1 MAIYHFTAK
10 VISRSKGRSAVAA
23 AAYRSASQTHDL
35 RQDLTFDYSAK
46 PDVIYSEILAPG
58 GAPEWI
64 QNRELLWNAVEAG
77 EKRRDAQVAR
87 EVEFALPE
95 ELNQTEAIAL
105 AREFVR
111 REFVARGMVAD
122 LNLHWD
128 RGNPHAQVMLTMREL
143 TTDGF
148 GYKVAEWNKVALLRE
163 WREHW
168 ADLANEHLMRAGIDA
183 HIDHRSYRDQDVEL
197 EPTSH
202 LGRAVYEMRS
212 RGEQP
217 ERFRLLEEVR
227 ERNARKIEQRPEIVF
242 DNLTRR
248 QSTFTRRH
256 IAREVFRYV
265 DEGESFRNL
274 MARLEGSPELVT
286 LVSERTL
293 GNEVVEPARY
303 TTRAMLRVEERM
315 AEVAF
320 EMAATDRHPVGRAA
334 LDAAIA
340 RPQGLSGEQREVVR
354 QMTGPRGIEVVAGC
368 AGAGKSAA
376 VAVAKEAW
384 EASGYRVLGA
394 ALSGI
399 AAENLEKASG
409 VESKTLASWE
419 MAWKHGKAEISSR
432 DVLVI
437 DEAGMV
443 GSRQMARVL
452 LQLHKAGAKAV
463 LIGDTEQLQ
472 PIEAGAAFRAI
483 AERTGYQELTGIRR
497 QQALWQREASR
508 DFARGHVAEALDRY
522 QEHGAMRFAETRNE
536 AKDQL
541 VKEWSD
547 YRVAHKAGKSSL
559 ILAHTRAE
567 VAELNRCARDVLS
580 ERGELGREVTVETWR
595 EQTSDDGTVAIER
608 GERTFATGD
617 RAMFLKSDRALG
629 VKNGSI
635 GTVTAVTG
643 DSMRVILDGK
653 ERREFG
659 FNLRDYAAIDYGYA
673 ATVHKAQGATVDRVF
688 VLATPAMDRHLA
700 YVGMTRHRHEATL
713 YAGRDDFK
721 DFDALKERFSRARP
735 KDSTLDYAA
744 RRGIEH
750 AAKRLRKH
758 EPMRPPEHAATR
770 ATQSER
776 DPVQRFIWAQQE
788 FIKVAGGFDL
798 DPNMKALAAELQ
810 QQMKHAAQEIS
821 KDPDRMREAERT
833 GIASQVKSL
842 ARQVERERGP
852 QKERDV
858 GMER

>member
-128 RGNPHAQVMLTMREL
+128 RGNPHAHVMLTMRAL

-265 DEGESFRNL
+265 DEGERFRNL

-443 GSRQMARVL
+443 GSRQMARCFCNS
-452 LQLHKAGAKAV
+452 
-463 LIGDTEQLQ
+463 T
-472 PIEAGAAFRAI
+472 
-483 AERTGYQELTGIRR
+483 
-497 QQALWQREASR
+497 
-508 DFARGHVAEALDRY
+508 
-522 QEHGAMRFAETRNE
+522 
-536 AKDQL
+536 
-541 VKEWSD
+541 
-547 YRVAHKAGKSSL
+547 
-559 ILAHTRAE
+559 
-567 VAELNRCARDVLS
+567 
-580 ERGELGREVTVETWR
+580 
-595 EQTSDDGTVAIER
+595 
-608 GERTFATGD
+608 
-617 RAMFLKSDRALG
+617 
-629 VKNGSI
+629 
-635 GTVTAVTG
+635 
-643 DSMRVILDGK
+643 
-653 ERREFG
+653 RRE
-659 FNLRDYAAIDYGYA
+659 
-673 ATVHKAQGATVDRVF
+673 
-688 VLATPAMDRHLA
+688 
-700 YVGMTRHRHEATL
+700 
-713 YAGRDDFK
+713 
-721 DFDALKERFSRARP
+721 P
-735 KDSTLDYAA
+735 KL
-744 RRGIEH
+744 
-750 AAKRLRKH
+750 
-758 EPMRPPEHAATR
+758 
-770 ATQSER
+770 
-776 DPVQRFIWAQQE
+776 F
-788 FIKVAGGFDL
+788 
-798 DPNMKALAAELQ
+798 
-810 QQMKHAAQEIS
+810 
-821 KDPDRMREAERT
+821 
-833 GIASQVKSL
+833 
-842 ARQVERERGP
+842 
-852 QKERDV
+852 
-858 GMER
+858 